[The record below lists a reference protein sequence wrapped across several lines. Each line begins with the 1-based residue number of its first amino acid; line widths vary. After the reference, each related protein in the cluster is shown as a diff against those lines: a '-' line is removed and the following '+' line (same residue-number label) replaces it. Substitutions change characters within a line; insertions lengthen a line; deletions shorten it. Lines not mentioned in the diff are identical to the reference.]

1 MQVSTKLFNQQSV
14 NQFGKLTEE
23 IQNLQAKVSTG
34 KNILKSS
41 DDPVAAVELS
51 AAKEQKNILER
62 FQRNV
67 DSAQRRL
74 DLADSSIQNAVNVM
88 TRISELAIQ
97 AANDTNGVTERI
109 AIRTEVEQLA
119 NVMLEIANT
128 RDAQGQSLFA
138 GYHTNTQAFRKNVDG
153 SFEYLGDRGTHSLQI
168 SESMNVAT
176 CIDGGT
182 AFETVDT
189 GKGRKSTFDIIT
201 NTINAISTASGLS
214 RQGSATASAALDF
227 KVPRDPQN
235 WSFTLTGSKG
245 AKTISATVSEGK
257 LSDVVTKINAET
269 ANTGITAALDNA
281 SGRITLTETQSRQIK
296 LDNIQIEGIDFSSST
311 VESYVDFNTLSGD
324 GTVVGT
330 YRRITDVDQLISSS
344 VTDVQKATDHLSQ
357 QRAFLGAQIN
367 KAELQKDAL
376 DQRIIATS
384 EKISDIDTAD
394 MAALVTRLQNL
405 LLNKDAA
412 QQAYAKISQTNLFDY
427 LK

>member
-23 IQNLQAKVSTG
+23 IQKLQGKVSTG

-51 AAKEQKNILER
+51 AAKEQKNILDR
-62 FQRNV
+62 FKRNI

-74 DLADSSIQNAVNVM
+74 DLADGTMQQAINVM

-97 AANDTNGVTERI
+97 AANDTNGVPERI

-138 GYHTNTQAFRKNVDG
+138 GYHTNSQAFIKNVDG
-153 SFEYLGDRGTHSLQI
+153 TFTYKGDRGKHTLQI

-176 CIDGGT
+176 SIDGGT

-189 GKGRKSTFDIIT
+189 GAGRKSVFDIIT
-201 NTINAISTASGLS
+201 NIVNTIGNADALSG
-214 RQGSATASAALDF
+214 QGSERAMAALDF

-235 WSFTLTGSKG
+235 WSFTLQGGIGSSNVN
-245 AKTISATVSEGK
+245 ITVSEGNYN
-257 LSDVVTKINAET
+257 DVVSKINALT
-269 ANTGITAALDNA
+269 ATTGVKASLDNDT
-281 SGRITLTETQSRQIK
+281 GRITLTDTTSRTIK
-296 LDNIQIEGIDFSSST
+296 ISNIEIEGEDFST
-311 VESYVDFNTLSGD
+311 GEVKSYIDFNTLEGSGA
-324 GTVVGT
+324 VVGSA
-330 YRRITDVDQLISSS
+330 RRLTDTDQLIASS
-344 VTDVQKATDHLSQ
+344 VMDVKKATDHLSL
-357 QRAFLGAQIN
+357 QRAFLGAQVN
-367 KAELQKDAL
+367 KAELQKDAI

-384 EKISDIDTAD
+384 ERISDLGEAD
-394 MAALVTRLQNL
+394 MAAIVTQIQSLLVNR
-405 LLNKDAA
+405 DAA
-412 QQAYAKISQTNLFDY
+412 QQAYAKISQNSLFDF

>member
-1 MQVSTKLFNQQSV
+1 MQVSTKLFNQQAV

-51 AAKEQKNILER
+51 AAKEQKNILDR
-62 FQRNV
+62 FKRNV

-74 DLADSSIQNAVNVM
+74 DLADSSMQQAINVM

-97 AANDTNGVTERI
+97 AGNDTNGVTERV
-109 AIRTEVEQLA
+109 ALRTEVEQLA

-128 RDAQGQSLFA
+128 KDSQGQSLFS
-138 GYHTNTQAFRKNVDG
+138 GYHTNSQAFVKKVDG
-153 SFEYLGDRGTHSLQI
+153 TFEYLGDRGTHSLQI

-176 CIDGGT
+176 SIDGGT
-182 AFETVDT
+182 AFQTVDT
-189 GKGRKSTFDIIT
+189 GKGRKSTFDIIS

-214 RQGSATASAALDF
+214 RQGSAAASAALDF
-227 KVPRDPQN
+227 TVPRDPQN

-257 LSDVVTKINAET
+257 LNDVVTKINAET
-269 ANTGITAALDNA
+269 ANTGISATLD
-281 SGRITLTETQSRQIK
+281 SSTGRITLTETQSRQIK
-296 LDNIQIEGIDFSSST
+296 LDNIQIEGVDFSSST
-311 VESYVDFNTLSGD
+311 VKSYVDFNTLSGD

-330 YRRITDVDQLISSS
+330 YRRLTDVDQLISSS

-367 KAELQKDAL
+367 KSELQRDAL
-376 DQRIIATS
+376 DQRIMATS

-394 MAALVTRLQNL
+394 MAALVTRLQSL
-405 LLNKDAA
+405 LLQKDAA
-412 QQAYAKISQTNLFDY
+412 QQAYAKIGQNSLFDY

>member
-153 SFEYLGDRGTHSLQI
+153 TFEYLGDRGTHSLQI

-189 GKGRKSTFDIIT
+189 GKGRKSTFDIIS
-201 NTINAISTASGLS
+201 NTINAISTASGIS

-227 KVPRDPQN
+227 KVTRDPQN

-245 AKTISATVSEGK
+245 AKTIDATVSEGK
-257 LSDVVTKINAET
+257 LGDVVTKINAET
-269 ANTGITAALDNA
+269 ANTGIIAALDNA

-330 YRRITDVDQLISSS
+330 YRRLTDVDQLISSS

>member
-1 MQVSTKLFNQQSV
+1 MQVSTKLFNQQAV
-14 NQFGKLTEE
+14 NQFGKLTEQ
-23 IQNLQAKVSTG
+23 IQDMQAKVSTG

-51 AAKEQKNILER
+51 AAKEQKNILDR
-62 FQRNV
+62 FKRNV

-74 DLADSSIQNAVNVM
+74 DLADASIQQAVNVM
-88 TRISELAIQ
+88 IRISELAIQ
-97 AANDTNGVTERI
+97 AGNDTNGVSERI
-109 AIRTEVEQLA
+109 AIRTEVEQLS
-119 NVMLEIANT
+119 NVMMEIANT

-138 GYHTNTQAFRKNVDG
+138 GYHTNSQAFRKNVDG
-153 SFEYLGDRGTHSLQI
+153 TFEYLGDRGTHSVQI

-176 CIDGGT
+176 SVDGGT

-214 RQGSATASAALDF
+214 RQGSGAASASLDF
-227 KVPRDPQN
+227 NVPRDPQN
-235 WSFTLTGSKG
+235 WTFTLTGSKG
-245 AKTISATVSEGK
+245 AKTISTTISEGK
-257 LSDVVTKINAET
+257 FSDVVTKINAET
-269 ANTGITAALDNA
+269 ANTGISAALDSA
-281 SGRITLTETQSRQIK
+281 TGKITLTETQSRLIK
-296 LDNIQIEGIDFSSST
+296 VDNIQIEGMDFSST
-311 VESYVDFNTLSGD
+311 EVKSYVDFNTLSGD
-324 GTVVGT
+324 GTAVGA
-330 YRRITDVDQLISSS
+330 YRRLTDVDQLISSS

-367 KAELQKDAL
+367 KAEHQKDAL

-394 MAALVTRLQNL
+394 MAALVTKLQSL

-412 QQAYAKISQTNLFDY
+412 QQAYAKISQSSLFDY

>member
-1 MQVSTKLFNQQSV
+1 MQVSTKLFNQQAV

-51 AAKEQKNILER
+51 AAKEQKNILDR
-62 FQRNV
+62 FKRNV

-74 DLADSSIQNAVNVM
+74 DLADSSMQQAINVM

-97 AANDTNGVTERI
+97 AGNDTNGVTERV
-109 AIRTEVEQLA
+109 ALRTEVEQLA

-128 RDAQGQSLFA
+128 KDAQGQSLFS
-138 GYHTNTQAFRKNVDG
+138 GYHTNSQAFVKKVDG
-153 SFEYLGDRGTHSLQI
+153 TFEYLGDRGTHSLQI

-176 CIDGGT
+176 SIDGGT
-182 AFETVDT
+182 AFQTVDT
-189 GKGRKSTFDIIT
+189 GKGRKSTFDIIS

-214 RQGSATASAALDF
+214 RQGSAAASAALDF
-227 KVPRDPQN
+227 TVPRDPQN

-269 ANTGITAALDNA
+269 ANTGISAELD
-281 SGRITLTETQSRQIK
+281 SSTGRITLTETQSRQIK
-296 LDNIQIEGIDFSSST
+296 LDNIQIEGVDFSSST
-311 VESYVDFNTLSGD
+311 VKSYVDFNTLSGD

-330 YRRITDVDQLISSS
+330 YRRLTDVDQLISSS

-367 KAELQKDAL
+367 KSELQRDAL
-376 DQRIIATS
+376 DQRIMATS

-394 MAALVTRLQNL
+394 MAALVTRLQSL
-405 LLNKDAA
+405 LLQKDAA
-412 QQAYAKISQTNLFDY
+412 QQAYAKIGQNSLFDY

>member
-23 IQNLQAKVSTG
+23 IQKLQGKVSTG

-51 AAKEQKNILER
+51 AAKEQKNILDR
-62 FQRNV
+62 FKRNI

-74 DLADSSIQNAVNVM
+74 DLADGTMQQAINVM

-97 AANDTNGVTERI
+97 AGNDTNGVPERI

-138 GYHTNTQAFRKNVDG
+138 GYHTNSQAFIKNVDG
-153 SFEYLGDRGTHSLQI
+153 TFTYKGDRGKHTLQI

-176 CIDGGT
+176 SIDGGT

-189 GKGRKSTFDIIT
+189 GAGRKSVFDIIT
-201 NTINAISTASGLS
+201 NIVNTISNADALS
-214 RQGSATASAALDF
+214 SQGSARAMVALDF
-227 KVPRDPQN
+227 RVPRDPQN
-235 WSFTLTGSKG
+235 WSFTLQGGIGSSNVN
-245 AKTISATVSEGK
+245 ITVSEGNYN
-257 LSDVVTKINAET
+257 DVVSKINALT
-269 ANTGITAALDNA
+269 ATTGVKASLDNDT
-281 SGRITLTETQSRQIK
+281 GRITLTDTTSRTIK
-296 LDNIQIEGIDFSSST
+296 ISNIEIEGEDFAT
-311 VESYVDFNTLSGD
+311 GEVKSYIDFNTLEGSGA
-324 GTVVGT
+324 VVGSA
-330 YRRITDVDQLISSS
+330 RRLTDTDQLIASS
-344 VTDVQKATDHLSQ
+344 VMDVKKATDHLSL
-357 QRAFLGAQIN
+357 QRAFLGAQLN
-367 KAELQKDAL
+367 KAELQKDAI

-384 EKISDIDTAD
+384 ERISDLGEAD
-394 MAALVTRLQNL
+394 MAAIVTQIQSLLVNR
-405 LLNKDAA
+405 DAA
-412 QQAYAKISQTNLFDY
+412 QQAYAKISQNSLFDF

>member
-1 MQVSTKLFNQQSV
+1 MQVSTKLFNQQAV

-51 AAKEQKNILER
+51 AAKEQKNILDR
-62 FQRNV
+62 FKRNV

-74 DLADSSIQNAVNVM
+74 DLADSSMQQAINVM

-97 AANDTNGVTERI
+97 AGNDTNGVTERV
-109 AIRTEVEQLA
+109 ALRTEVEQLS

-128 RDAQGQSLFA
+128 RDSQGQSLFA
-138 GYHTNTQAFRKNVDG
+138 GYHTNSQAFVKKVDG
-153 SFEYLGDRGTHSLQI
+153 TFEYLGDRGTHSLQI

-176 CIDGGT
+176 SIDGGT
-182 AFETVDT
+182 AFQTVDT
-189 GKGRKSTFDIIT
+189 GKGRKSTFDIIS

-214 RQGSATASAALDF
+214 RQGSAAASAALDF
-227 KVPRDPQN
+227 TVPRDPQN

-257 LSDVVTKINAET
+257 LNDVVTKINAET
-269 ANTGITAALDNA
+269 ANTGISAELD
-281 SGRITLTETQSRQIK
+281 SSTGRITLTETQSRQIK
-296 LDNIQIEGIDFSSST
+296 LDNIQIEGVDFSSST
-311 VESYVDFNTLSGD
+311 VKSYVDFNTLSGD
-324 GTVVGT
+324 RTVVGT
-330 YRRITDVDQLISSS
+330 YRRLTDVDQLISSS

-367 KAELQKDAL
+367 KSELQRDAL
-376 DQRIIATS
+376 DQRIMATS

-394 MAALVTRLQNL
+394 MAALVTKLQSL
-405 LLNKDAA
+405 LLQKDAA
-412 QQAYAKISQTNLFDY
+412 QQAYAKIGQNSLFDY

>member
-1 MQVSTKLFNQQSV
+1 MQVSTKLFNQQAV
-14 NQFGKLTEE
+14 NQFGKLTEQ
-23 IQNLQAKVSTG
+23 IQDMQAKVSTG

-51 AAKEQKNILER
+51 AAKEQKNILDR
-62 FQRNV
+62 FKRNV

-74 DLADSSIQNAVNVM
+74 DLADASIQQAVNVM
-88 TRISELAIQ
+88 IRISELAIQ
-97 AANDTNGVTERI
+97 AGNDTNGVAERV
-109 AIRTEVEQLA
+109 AIRTEVEQLS
-119 NVMLEIANT
+119 NVMMEIANT

-138 GYHTNTQAFRKNVDG
+138 GYHTNSQAFRKNVDG
-153 SFEYLGDRGTHSLQI
+153 TFEYLGDRGTHSVQI

-176 CIDGGT
+176 SIDGGT

-189 GKGRKSTFDIIT
+189 GKGRKSTFDIIS

-214 RQGSATASAALDF
+214 RQGSGTAFASLDF

-235 WSFTLTGSKG
+235 WTFTLTGSKG
-245 AKTISATVSEGK
+245 AKTISTTVSEGK
-257 LSDVVTKINAET
+257 FSDVVTKINAET
-269 ANTGITAALDNA
+269 ANTGITAALD
-281 SGRITLTETQSRQIK
+281 SSTGRITLTETQSRLIK
-296 LDNIQIEGIDFSSST
+296 VDNIQIEGMDFSSSE
-311 VESYVDFNTLSGD
+311 VKSYVDFNTLAGD
-324 GTVVGT
+324 GTVVGAF
-330 YRRITDVDQLISSS
+330 RRLTDVDQLISSS
-344 VTDVQKATDHLSQ
+344 VTDVQKASDHLSQ

-367 KAELQKDAL
+367 KAEHQKDSL

-394 MAALVTRLQNL
+394 MAALVTKLQSL

-412 QQAYAKISQTNLFDY
+412 QQAYAKISQSSLFDY

>member
-1 MQVSTKLFNQQSV
+1 MQVSTKLFNQQAV

-51 AAKEQKNILER
+51 AAKEQKNILDR
-62 FQRNV
+62 FKRNV

-74 DLADSSIQNAVNVM
+74 DLADSSMQQAINVM

-97 AANDTNGVTERI
+97 AGNDTNGVTERV
-109 AIRTEVEQLA
+109 ALRTEVEQLA

-128 RDAQGQSLFA
+128 KDAQGQSLFS
-138 GYHTNTQAFRKNVDG
+138 GYHTNSQAFVKKVDG
-153 SFEYLGDRGTHSLQI
+153 TFEYLGDRGTHSLQI

-176 CIDGGT
+176 SIDGGT
-182 AFETVDT
+182 AFQTVDT
-189 GKGRKSTFDIIT
+189 GKGRKSTFDIIS

-214 RQGSATASAALDF
+214 RQGSAAASAALDF
-227 KVPRDPQN
+227 TVPRDPQN

-245 AKTISATVSEGK
+245 AKTIEATVSEGK

-269 ANTGITAALDNA
+269 ANTGISAELD
-281 SGRITLTETQSRQIK
+281 SSTGRITLTETQSRQIK
-296 LDNIQIEGIDFSSST
+296 IDNIQIEGVDFSSPT
-311 VESYVDFNTLSGD
+311 VKSYVDFNTLSGD

-330 YRRITDVDQLISSS
+330 YRRLTDVDQLISSS

-367 KAELQKDAL
+367 KSELQRDAL
-376 DQRIIATS
+376 DQRIMATS

-394 MAALVTRLQNL
+394 MAALVTRLQSL
-405 LLNKDAA
+405 LLQKDAA
-412 QQAYAKISQTNLFDY
+412 QQAYAKIGQNSLFDY

>member
-1 MQVSTKLFNQQSV
+1 MQVSTKLFNQQAV

-51 AAKEQKNILER
+51 AAKEQRNILDR
-62 FQRNV
+62 FKRNV

-74 DLADSSIQNAVNVM
+74 DLADTSIQQAINVM

-138 GYHTNTQAFRKNVDG
+138 GYHTNTQAFAKKVDG
-153 SFEYLGDRGTHSLQI
+153 TFTYNGDRGKHTLQI

-176 CIDGGT
+176 SIDGGT

-189 GKGRKSTFDIIT
+189 GSGRKSVFDIISNII
-201 NTINAISTASGLS
+201 NTINNSNALS
-214 RQGSATASAALDF
+214 NQGSARAMASLDF
-227 KVPRDPQN
+227 EVPRDPQN
-235 WSFTLTGSKG
+235 WSFILSGGLG
-245 AKTISATVSEGK
+245 ASTINATVSDGNFD
-257 LSDVVTKINAET
+257 DVVNKINAST
-269 ANTGITAALDNA
+269 ATTGVKASLDTNT
-281 SGRITLTETQSRQIK
+281 GRITLIDNQSRIIK
-296 LDNIQIEGIDFSSST
+296 VSNIEIEGTDFAT
-311 VESYVDFNTLSGD
+311 GEINSYIDFNTLEGSGA
-324 GTVVGT
+324 VVGNS
-330 YRRITDVDQLISSS
+330 RRLTDTDQLISSS
-344 VTDVQKATDHLSQ
+344 VMDVKKATDHLSL

-367 KAELQKDAL
+367 KAELQRDAI
-376 DQRIIATS
+376 DQRIISTS
-384 EKISDIDTAD
+384 EKISDLGDAD
-394 MAALVTRLQNL
+394 LAALITQIQSL
-405 LLNKDAA
+405 LVNRDAA
-412 QQAYAKISQTNLFDY
+412 QQAYAKISQNSLFDFIQ
-427 LK
+427 

>member
-1 MQVSTKLFNQQSV
+1 MQVSTKLFNQQAV
-14 NQFGKLTEE
+14 NQFGKLTEQ
-23 IQNLQAKVSTG
+23 IQDMQAKVSTG

-51 AAKEQKNILER
+51 AAKEQKNILDR
-62 FQRNV
+62 FKRNV

-74 DLADSSIQNAVNVM
+74 DLADASIQQAVNVM
-88 TRISELAIQ
+88 IRISELAIQ
-97 AANDTNGVTERI
+97 AGNDTNGVAERV
-109 AIRTEVEQLA
+109 AIRTEVEQLS
-119 NVMLEIANT
+119 NVMMEIANT

-138 GYHTNTQAFRKNVDG
+138 GYHTNSQAFRKNVDG
-153 SFEYLGDRGTHSLQI
+153 TFEYLGDRGTHSVQI

-176 CIDGGT
+176 SIDGGT

-189 GKGRKSTFDIIT
+189 GKGRKSTFDIIS

-214 RQGSATASAALDF
+214 RQGSGTAFASLDF

-235 WSFTLTGSKG
+235 WTFTLTGSKG
-245 AKTISATVSEGK
+245 AKTISTTVSEGK
-257 LSDVVTKINAET
+257 FSDVVTKINAET
-269 ANTGITAALDNA
+269 ANTGITAALD
-281 SGRITLTETQSRQIK
+281 SSTGRITLTETQSRLIK
-296 LDNIQIEGIDFSSST
+296 VDNIQIEGMDFSSSE
-311 VESYVDFNTLSGD
+311 VKSYVDFNTLSGD
-324 GTVVGT
+324 GTVVGA
-330 YRRITDVDQLISSS
+330 YRRLTDVDQLISSS

-367 KAELQKDAL
+367 KAEHQKDSL

-394 MAALVTRLQNL
+394 MAALVTKLQSL
-405 LLNKDAA
+405 LLNKEAA
-412 QQAYAKISQTNLFDY
+412 QQAYAKISQNSLFDY

>member
-1 MQVSTKLFNQQSV
+1 MQVSTKLFNQQAV

-51 AAKEQKNILER
+51 AAKEQKNILDR
-62 FQRNV
+62 FKRNV

-74 DLADSSIQNAVNVM
+74 DLADSSMQQAINVM

-97 AANDTNGVTERI
+97 AGNDTNGVTERV
-109 AIRTEVEQLA
+109 ALRTEVEQLA

-128 RDAQGQSLFA
+128 KDAQGQSLFS
-138 GYHTNTQAFRKNVDG
+138 GYHTNSQAFVKKVDG
-153 SFEYLGDRGTHSLQI
+153 TFEYLGDRGTHSLQI

-176 CIDGGT
+176 SIDGGT
-182 AFETVDT
+182 AFQTVDT
-189 GKGRKSTFDIIT
+189 GKGRKSTFDIIS

-227 KVPRDPQN
+227 TVPRDPQN

-269 ANTGITAALDNA
+269 ANTGISAALD
-281 SGRITLTETQSRQIK
+281 SSTGRITLTETQSRQIK
-296 LDNIQIEGIDFSSST
+296 LDNIQIEGVDFSSST
-311 VESYVDFNTLSGD
+311 VKSYVDFNTLSGD

-330 YRRITDVDQLISSS
+330 YRRLTDVDQLISSS

-367 KAELQKDAL
+367 KSELQRDAL
-376 DQRIIATS
+376 DQRIMATS

-394 MAALVTRLQNL
+394 MAALVTRLQSL
-405 LLNKDAA
+405 LLQKDAA
-412 QQAYAKISQTNLFDY
+412 QQAYAKIGQNSLFDY

>member
-153 SFEYLGDRGTHSLQI
+153 TFEYLGDRGTHSLQI

>member
-1 MQVSTKLFNQQSV
+1 MQVSTKLFNQQAV
-14 NQFGKLTEE
+14 NQFGKLTEQ
-23 IQNLQAKVSTG
+23 IQDMQAKVSTG

-51 AAKEQKNILER
+51 AAKEQKNILDR
-62 FQRNV
+62 FKRNV

-74 DLADSSIQNAVNVM
+74 DLADASIQQAVNVM
-88 TRISELAIQ
+88 IRISELAIQ
-97 AANDTNGVTERI
+97 AGNDTNGVSERI
-109 AIRTEVEQLA
+109 AIRTEVEQLS
-119 NVMLEIANT
+119 NVMMEIANT

-138 GYHTNTQAFRKNVDG
+138 GYHTNSQAFIKNVDG
-153 SFEYLGDRGTHSLQI
+153 TFEYLGDRGTHSVQI

-176 CIDGGT
+176 SIDGGT

-189 GKGRKSTFDIIT
+189 GKGRKSTFDIIS

-214 RQGSATASAALDF
+214 RQGSGAASASLDF
-227 KVPRDPQN
+227 TVPRDPQN
-235 WSFTLTGSKG
+235 WTFTLTGSKG
-245 AKTISATVSEGK
+245 AKTISTTVSEGK
-257 LSDVVTKINAET
+257 FSDVVTKINAET
-269 ANTGITAALDNA
+269 ANTGISAALDSA
-281 SGRITLTETQSRQIK
+281 TGKITLTETQSRLIK
-296 LDNIQIEGIDFSSST
+296 VDNIQIEGMDFSST
-311 VESYVDFNTLSGD
+311 EVKSYVDFNTLSGD
-324 GTVVGT
+324 GTAVGT
-330 YRRITDVDQLISSS
+330 YRRLTDVDQLISSS

-394 MAALVTRLQNL
+394 MAALVTKLQSL

-412 QQAYAKISQTNLFDY
+412 QQAYAKISQNSLFDY